1 MRPSILI
8 IDDDVDI
15 CVLLQKYLTKKGFT
29 VNATYSASKAL
40 AALKENNYDVVFCDY
55 RLGDKDGKEVLEEIK
70 TTHPL
75 TEVIII
81 TAYSDIKT
89 AVNLIKSGA
98 FDYLCKPLVPD
109 ELINITHKAL
119 QHRESKLQNKESVTN
134 TTYKQ
139 EKKISP
145 SNGANEFMEGKSRAI
160 KELYRKID
168 MVAPTDYS
176 IILQGESG
184 SGKEVIAKSIHQK
197 SSRSDGP
204 FVALDCGTLSK
215 ELANSELFGHMKG
228 SFTGAISDKKG
239 HFEMAN
245 GGTLFLDEVANLS
258 YDIQAALLRV
268 IQERKMKRIGGTKEM
283 KLDVR
288 IIVAS
293 HEDLRKACQ
302 KKTFREDLFHRLN
315 ELSLH
320 IPPLR
325 ERKKDIEAFAYF
337 FLELT
342 NRETGKQ
349 IEGFDEEVLEKFLTY
364 DWPGNIRELRN
375 AIRKA
380 VLLSP
385 SKTITAETLSPEI
398 LSSGAEGFPS
408 LREDSDIR
416 DRPNDNT
423 RITGLRDVSAEAEY
437 QTIIEVLKSVNFNK
451 TKAAKLLNIDRK
463 TLYNKIKGHGS

>member
-29 VNATYSASKAL
+29 VNTTYSASKAL
-40 AALKENNYDVVFCDY
+40 TAMKESNYDVVFCDY

-70 TTHPL
+70 DAYPL

-109 ELINITHKAL
+109 ELINITNKAL
-119 QHRESKLQNKESVTN
+119 QHRDRKKQNKEPVTAVAL
-134 TTYKQ
+134 KQ
-139 EKKISP
+139 ESKNNA
-145 SNGANEFMEGKSRAI
+145 SNAASEFMEGQSRAI
-160 KELYRKID
+160 KELYRKIE

-197 SSRSDGP
+197 SYRSGGP

-293 HEDLRKACQ
+293 HEDLRKACRQ
-302 KKTFREDLFHRLN
+302 KTFREDLFHRLN

-325 ERKKDIEAFAYF
+325 ERKKDIESFAYF
-337 FLELT
+337 FLERT
-342 NRETGKQ
+342 NQETGKQ
-349 IEGFDEEVLEKFLTY
+349 IEGFEKEVLERFLSY
-364 DWPGNIRELRN
+364 EWPGNIRELRN

-385 SKTITAETLSPEI
+385 SNMITTETLSPEI
-398 LSSGAEGFPS
+398 LASGTEGFPS
-408 LREDSDIR
+408 LQDSDIAQ
-416 DRPNDNT
+416 DRSNDNT
-423 RITGLRDVSAEAEY
+423 KITGLRDVSAEAEY

-463 TLYNKIKGHGS
+463 TLYNKIKGHGT